1 VVRLGLLVGG
11 LVIITD
17 LAATA
22 MIQRTV
28 SADDIAAIADVDEI
42 LNYVLFA
49 LLGVLVVRE
58 TNIMFAGAVAGLFAS
73 VIDAVVVTAASLM
86 VPPAPPL
93 DVLLVGFGHNLLVG
107 TVFAGLSGLVY
118 ALVQRWSAGQRP
130 RR

>member
-1 VVRLGLLVGG
+1 MALTPGGGRSTSTQTPPSPDPNGAPRPPRTVRPPRWSRAATSSVVRLGLLMGG

-58 TNIMFAGAVAGLFAS
+58 TNILFAGAVAGFFAS
-73 VIDAVVVTAASLM
+73 
-86 VPPAPPL
+86 
-93 DVLLVGFGHNLLVG
+93 LL
-107 TVFAGLSGLVY
+107 
-118 ALVQRWSAGQRP
+118 
-130 RR
+130 